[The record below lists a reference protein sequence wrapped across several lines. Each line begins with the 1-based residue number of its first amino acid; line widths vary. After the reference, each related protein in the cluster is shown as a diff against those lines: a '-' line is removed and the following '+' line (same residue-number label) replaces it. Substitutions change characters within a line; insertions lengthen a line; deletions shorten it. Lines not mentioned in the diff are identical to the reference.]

1 MAKRKSKKSKNKNNI
16 FFGLSSLGFTI
27 AALFILLLLV
37 AGFLLGQL
45 YIFVRNDKSEV
56 EVPDLVG
63 MDYVTAVKAAHK
75 IKLKLFTNDN
85 DYSNDVEKDY
95 IIEQNP
101 APGAY
106 VKEGRTV
113 FITQSL
119 GKRDIT
125 VPNLLGKKVDVAR
138 TELEQLELQASIPS
152 GQYHDEA
159 PINTIIYQSPA
170 PGNLVAI
177 GESIKL
183 TYSKGA
189 SRTSFEMPTLK
200 GMTLAAALEVLDRYD
215 LKVSRVTR
223 VYSPSASSEEITG
236 QVPEESRLVKR
247 GSEIII
253 TLTLPIHSKKLG
265 ERDFRVVVNVPESEN
280 GIEVRIIK
288 DDLNET
294 KEIYRDVIKGP
305 ARIEKIIEAYGATK
319 VSIFF
324 DGQLIREETF

>member
-1 MAKRKSKKSKNKNNI
+1 MAKRKGKRSKNKNGI
-16 FFGLSSLGFTI
+16 FGLSSLGFTI
-27 AALFILLLLV
+27 VALFVLLLLV

-45 YIFVRNDKSEV
+45 YIFVRDDKSEV
-56 EVPDLVG
+56 EVPDLTG
-63 MDYVTAVKAAHK
+63 MDYEVAVKTARK
-75 IKLKLFTNDN
+75 IKLKLYTNN
-85 DYSNDVEKDY
+85 TDYSKDVQKDY
-95 IIEQNP
+95 IIDQSP
-101 APGAY
+101 SPGSY

-125 VPNLLGKKVDVAR
+125 VPNLLGKKIDDAR
-138 TELEQLELQASIPS
+138 AELEQLELKASTPN
-152 GQYHDEA
+152 GQNHDEA

-170 PGNLVAI
+170 PGSLVAI

-189 SRTSFEMPTLK
+189 SRSSFEMPGLK
-200 GMTLAAALEVLDRYD
+200 GMSLASALEALDHYD

-236 QVPEESRLVKR
+236 QVPVEGRLVKR
-247 GSEIII
+247 GSEIIL
-253 TLTLPIHSKKLG
+253 TLTLPIHSRKLG
-265 ERDFRVVVNVPESEN
+265 EREFRVVVNVPASEK